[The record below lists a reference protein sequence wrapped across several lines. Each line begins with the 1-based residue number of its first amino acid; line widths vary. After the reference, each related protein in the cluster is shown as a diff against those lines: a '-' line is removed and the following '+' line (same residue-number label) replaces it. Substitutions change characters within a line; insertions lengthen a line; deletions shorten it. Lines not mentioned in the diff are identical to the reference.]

1 MLGRMTSRNTSKL
14 TLKDKLSRLSFAQAC
29 KLLGSEGSN
38 LIMQGGKFT
47 IDIDR
52 QVRLTPSQFRIEL
65 DPPYRSVVTIE
76 LDKGSAGKLKWKCST
91 SSQACVEVG
100 AALSVI
106 LEEKVALGLAV
117 EPPDAINRA
126 ELSDSELNAM
136 EVAAREKRANE
147 EKMVVR
153 SENPKTPW
161 ADYIVTN
168 KTSGKSYRVALRG
181 QQPGESYCSC
191 PDYRKNTFGICKHT
205 IHVLKKVRRKFSAAQ
220 LRRPFKLKN
229 IIVYVQYGNDLELRV
244 GIPDKL
250 DADAA
255 RHLKRFQNKPVSDLP
270 ALVKAIGKLE
280 ALGHAVTIY
289 PDAEEYI
296 QRHCWL
302 ARIEAKVAEIRK
314 KPAKHPLRKQLL
326 KTELLPYQLDGIAF
340 ATGAGRAI
348 LADDMGLGKTIQGIG
363 VAAMLAREAEISR
376 VLVVCPASLKSQWRS
391 EIHRFSDHDA
401 QLIVGAAAK
410 RGEQYDNECFF
421 TICNYEQVLRDLSSI
436 EQVPWDLIILDEAQR
451 IKNWEAKTS
460 RVIKSLNSTF
470 ALALTGTPIE
480 NRIEE
485 LHSIV
490 EFIDDRRLGPDFR
503 FQHRHRV
510 LGDNG
515 RIKGYRKLDEL
526 RAHLQPVLLRRTRA
540 SVLGELP
547 ARTTDII
554 RIEPTGEQLEVHTG
568 QMQIVNSVIHKSY
581 LTEMDLLRLQK
592 ALLMCR
598 MSADSTFLCDK
609 EAPGYSSKLKAIADL
624 FDRIFQNEQCKVV
637 LFSEWTTMLGL
648 IEPLLRKRK
657 IGYVRMDGKV
667 PQQKRTTL
675 VNRFRDEDDC
685 RLFMTSNA
693 GSTGLN
699 LQFANTVVNVDLPW
713 TPALL
718 EQRIGRV
725 HRMGQ
730 KNPVH
735 VFVLVTENTIEESLL
750 ATLSAKHELALAVLD
765 PDSDVDSVD
774 LVSGVEGLKQRLE
787 VLLGA
792 KPDAAVD
799 ESQRQNVEHQRQAIE
814 DQRRMAEA
822 GGQMLGAAFN
832 FLGELLP
839 PQPETDAS
847 RAMAQE
853 LKKRFSQCVERD
865 TNGKPQLVVT
875 LPNDEALDNLAESLA
890 RLLGIQK
897 VS

>member
-229 IIVYVQYGNDLELRV
+229 IIVYVQYGNDLEL
-244 GIPDKL
+244 
-250 DADAA
+250 
-255 RHLKRFQNKPVSDLP
+255 
-270 ALVKAIGKLE
+270 
-280 ALGHAVTIY
+280 Y

-685 RLFMTSNA
+685 RLFR
-693 GSTGLN
+693 
-699 LQFANTVVNVDLPW
+699 

-799 ESQRQNVEHQRQAIE
+799 ESQRWQSHWRGYWVFR
-814 DQRRMAEA
+814 
-822 GGQMLGAAFN
+822 
-832 FLGELLP
+832 
-839 PQPETDAS
+839 
-847 RAMAQE
+847 
-853 LKKRFSQCVERD
+853 K
-865 TNGKPQLVVT
+865 
-875 LPNDEALDNLAESLA
+875 
-890 RLLGIQK
+890 
-897 VS
+897 

>member
-181 QQPGESYCSC
+181 QQPGESYC
-191 PDYRKNTFGICKHT
+191 
-205 IHVLKKVRRKFSAAQ
+205 SAAQ

-581 LTEMDLLRLQK
+581 LTEMDLLRLQI

-598 MSADSTFLCDK
+598 MSADSTFQCDK

-765 PDSDVDSVD
+765 PDSDVDS
-774 LVSGVEGLKQRLE
+774 
-787 VLLGA
+787 
-792 KPDAAVD
+792 
-799 ESQRQNVEHQRQAIE
+799 
-814 DQRRMAEA
+814 MAEA